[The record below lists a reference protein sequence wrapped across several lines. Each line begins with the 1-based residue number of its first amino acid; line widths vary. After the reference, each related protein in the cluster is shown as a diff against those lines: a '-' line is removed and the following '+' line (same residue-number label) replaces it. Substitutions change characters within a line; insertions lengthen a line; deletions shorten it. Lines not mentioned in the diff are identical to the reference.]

1 MNQENNS
8 MEDKSK
14 IDDDSNYYEIDLK
27 VIFQGINRNKIV
39 FFAFA
44 FLFSL
49 IGVVKS
55 LKLEDIWKGEFQ
67 IVINDNKPQNP
78 SIPGID
84 IERLSS
90 FISTTA
96 TSDLRTQVKI
106 LRSPSVLMPAFNF
119 FKEQKSLLGV
129 DTEGMRYR
137 DWINGGLKIDLESGT
152 SVLTLNFEDNDK
164 ELILPVLRKISKI
177 YQDYTT
183 KKTKEELTQKIDF
196 LENQIKVFNKK
207 SQDSINELQV
217 YSLENNILMPQI
229 DEKNSN
235 FLENSNNLSNS
246 LFLMNPYNSLKIEIA
261 EVNEQISFLKNN
273 KDFLSGTLII
283 SSDLDDEIILGLIEE
298 LKKIETEIQRK
309 SFIFTEEDPYLIAIK
324 NDSKLLK
331 NQIRHK
337 TIRYLKAKLL
347 LLEKK
352 KQLYT
357 SPEEVV
363 YKFRELF
370 GLANRNSTTL
380 QSYENALHS
389 ASLQLANANVPWKL
403 ITKPTLLQD
412 PVGPVRSLIVFQH
425 LFYGI
430 LISSIISVIKDLKKN
445 VLYNQNLI
453 QKIIG
458 SLLLEKLST
467 KSVFDWKQSIRL
479 LLNGPLENKDNESI
493 ALINIGNI
501 EQIYLDEVNDIFKQN
516 VKDRK
521 LLLTNDIIEIK
532 KANHK
537 ILIIQSGT
545 ISRLE
550 LSKFIQRINLQNIKI
565 SGWIFID

>member
-1 MNQENNS
+1 
-8 MEDKSK
+8 DKSK

-370 GLANRNSTTL
+370 GLANRNSATL
-380 QSYENALHS
+380 QSYENA
-389 ASLQLANANVPWKL
+389 
-403 ITKPTLLQD
+403 
-412 PVGPVRSLIVFQH
+412 
-425 LFYGI
+425 
-430 LISSIISVIKDLKKN
+430 
-445 VLYNQNLI
+445 
-453 QKIIG
+453 
-458 SLLLEKLST
+458 
-467 KSVFDWKQSIRL
+467 
-479 LLNGPLENKDNESI
+479 
-493 ALINIGNI
+493 
-501 EQIYLDEVNDIFKQN
+501 
-516 VKDRK
+516 
-521 LLLTNDIIEIK
+521 
-532 KANHK
+532 
-537 ILIIQSGT
+537 
-545 ISRLE
+545 
-550 LSKFIQRINLQNIKI
+550 
-565 SGWIFID
+565 

>member
-1 MNQENNS
+1 
-8 MEDKSK
+8 
-14 IDDDSNYYEIDLK
+14 
-27 VIFQGINRNKIV
+27 
-39 FFAFA
+39 
-44 FLFSL
+44 
-49 IGVVKS
+49 
-55 LKLEDIWKGEFQ
+55 
-67 IVINDNKPQNP
+67 
-78 SIPGID
+78 
-84 IERLSS
+84 
-90 FISTTA
+90 
-96 TSDLRTQVKI
+96 
-106 LRSPSVLMPAFNF
+106 
-119 FKEQKSLLGV
+119 
-129 DTEGMRYR
+129 
-137 DWINGGLKIDLESGT
+137 
-152 SVLTLNFEDNDK
+152 
-164 ELILPVLRKISKI
+164 
-177 YQDYTT
+177 

-207 SQDSINELQV
+207 SQDSISELQV

-412 PVGPVRSLIVFQH
+412 PVGPIRSLIVFQH
-425 LFYGI
+425 LLYGI

-501 EQIYLDEVNDIFKQN
+501 EKIYLDEVIDIFKQN

>member
-8 MEDKSK
+8 MGDKSK

-164 ELILPVLRKISKI
+164 ELILPVLGKISKI

-207 SQDSINELQV
+207 SQDSISELQV

-370 GLANRNSTTL
+370 GLANRNSATL

-412 PVGPVRSLIVFQH
+412 PVGPIRSLIVFQH